1 MVVSIFY
8 LQVIICFSFFIGQLK
23 NNLLFFIFHKIFF
36 HLFSSYLS
44 SVPVLSFFCSQ
55 LFPFFQF
62 LFSPTADYPPH
73 HLISFLFSFV
83 LTSLSLLSPLNLSP
97 PSLHPLSPVPFSLSL
112 SKTAISQGQVE
123 LMVFLTSLNLSPH
136 THVQRR
142 THTHKCCA
150 CQHS

>member
-97 PSLHPLSPVPFSLSL
+97 PSFVSCPLLSVSL